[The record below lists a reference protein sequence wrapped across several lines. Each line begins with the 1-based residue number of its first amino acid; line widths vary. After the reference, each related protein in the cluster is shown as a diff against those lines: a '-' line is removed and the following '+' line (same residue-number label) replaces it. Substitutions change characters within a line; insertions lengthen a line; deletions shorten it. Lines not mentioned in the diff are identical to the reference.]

1 MHVQALV
8 TAEDAERVRADML
21 LWTPPRGVSRAV
33 LDEWKWILRSRVINK
48 DSDLLHWM
56 HARERG
62 RPTRDQWWV
71 ARAGGGGAVEGVL
84 QVRPRDAA
92 GPKIHG
98 LLARRPGGGAG
109 TRLVRR
115 ALELYHRDRDRG
127 RGRAPGLWVGAH
139 PAARGFYAKLG
150 FRPVP
155 GARTKPSEI
164 PMAPR

>member
-1 MHVQALV
+1 MRVQALV
-8 TAEDAERVRADML
+8 TAEDAQRVRAEL
-21 LWTPPRGVSRAV
+21 CAWTPPRGVSRAV
-33 LDEWKWILRSRVINK
+33 LDEWQWILRSRVTNK

-56 HARERG
+56 HARARG
-62 RPTRDQWWV
+62 RPTHDEWWV

-84 QVRPRDAA
+84 QVRPGDAA

-115 ALELYHRDRDRG
+115 ALALFHRDRG
-127 RGRAPGLWVGAH
+127 RDPGLWVGAH